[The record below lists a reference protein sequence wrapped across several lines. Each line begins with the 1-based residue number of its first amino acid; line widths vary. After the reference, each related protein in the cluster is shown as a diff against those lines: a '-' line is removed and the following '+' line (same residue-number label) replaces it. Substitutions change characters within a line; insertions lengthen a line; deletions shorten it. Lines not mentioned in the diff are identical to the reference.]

1 MHMKAASLRLSV
13 VAALSVVTFADGVE
27 GGDGGV
33 VGVGEGVEVFL
44 GGGDRG
50 VAHAFFH
57 YLNVCSAGE

>member
-1 MHMKAASLRLSV
+1 MKAASLRLSV
-13 VAALSVVTFADGVE
+13 IAARSTGAFADGVE
-27 GGDGGV
+27 GGDRGV

-50 VAHAFFH
+50 VAHPFLH